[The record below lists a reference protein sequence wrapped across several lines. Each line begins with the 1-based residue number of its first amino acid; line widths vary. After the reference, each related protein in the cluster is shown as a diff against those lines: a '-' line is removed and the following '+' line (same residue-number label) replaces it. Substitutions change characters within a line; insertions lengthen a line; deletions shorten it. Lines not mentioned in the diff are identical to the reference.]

1 MHLCVYVSAKSCDLR
16 CVQHLCPLSIRCTK
30 DLQLL
35 NPSLSLFLSDPATT
49 HEFTQRHTHTYTYIC
64 AHIYY
69 TVNINSQTF
78 AYFLHIQSQK
88 KKCIFALQH
97 TLPVHGSGYSHTHT
111 RTHFLSLQDY
121 DMLLIATIISDSL
134 LENWALL
141 LGREAWSRRTQKTKR
156 ERKRTGTRREKG
168 HIERVSE

>member
-35 NPSLSLFLSDPATT
+35 NPSLSLFLSDRATT
-49 HEFTQRHTHTYTYIC
+49 HEFTQRHTHTHTHIHSRTHILYSKYKLTNIC
-64 AHIYY
+64 LLLTHPI
-69 TVNINSQTF
+69 TKQ
-78 AYFLHIQSQK
+78 
-88 KKCIFALQH
+88 KCIFALQH
-97 TLPVHGSGYSHTHT
+97 TLPVHGSGYSHTHTHT

-141 LGREAWSRRTQKTKR
+141 LGREAWSRRTQKN
-156 ERKRTGTRREKG
+156 
-168 HIERVSE
+168 